1 MDTVISFQQ
10 LQNIFR
16 NFMISQHIDA
26 MSLEDLEDAS
36 SIQAQV
42 FYEALTDI
50 ESDASKQQSIICM
63 VNAMKH
69 FQGKNVQEEMR
80 NLMPQVMQIQQKL
93 AELHGAEQF
102 AITKVLH

>member
-16 NFMISQHIDA
+16 NFMISQHIDSL
-26 MSLEDLEDAS
+26 SLEDLEDAS

-42 FYEALTDI
+42 FYEALTEI
-50 ESDASKQQSIICM
+50 ESDAIKQQSIICM
-63 VNAMKH
+63 VTAMKN
-69 FQGKNVQEEMR
+69 FQEKHVQEEMR
-80 NLMPQVMQIQQKL
+80 KLMPQVMQIQRKL

>member
-16 NFMISQHIDA
+16 NFMISQHIDSL
-26 MSLEDLEDAS
+26 SLEDLEDAS

-63 VNAMKH
+63 LIAMKN
-69 FQGKNVQEEMR
+69 FQEKNVQEEMQ
-80 NLMPQVMQIQQKL
+80 NLMPQVMQIQRKL
-93 AELHGAEQF
+93 AQLHGVEQF
-102 AITKVLH
+102 AMSKILH

>member
-16 NFMISQHIDA
+16 NFMISQHIDSL
-26 MSLEDLEDAS
+26 SLEDLDDAS
-36 SIQAQV
+36 NIQAHV

-63 VNAMKH
+63 VTAMKEFH
-69 FQGKNVQEEMR
+69 VKNVQEEMR

-93 AELHGAEQF
+93 AQLHGSEQF